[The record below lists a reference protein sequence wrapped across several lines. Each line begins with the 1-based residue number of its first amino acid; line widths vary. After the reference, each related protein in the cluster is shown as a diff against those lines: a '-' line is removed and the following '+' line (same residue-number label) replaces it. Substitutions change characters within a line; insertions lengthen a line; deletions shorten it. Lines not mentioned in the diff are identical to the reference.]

1 MFQNAAIYLF
11 TASFACKN
19 TRAMYSHKHQKM
31 TMNNILASGG
41 LSTMSF
47 LTIRIFRKYLS

>member
-1 MFQNAAIYLF
+1 MIQNAAIYLF

-31 TMNNILASGG
+31 TMKNILTNGG
-41 LSTMSF
+41 LSTMNFFNHSHF
-47 LTIRIFRKYLS
+47 

>member
-1 MFQNAAIYLF
+1 MIQNAEIYLF

-41 LSTMSF
+41 LSTMNFFNHSHF
-47 LTIRIFRKYLS
+47 